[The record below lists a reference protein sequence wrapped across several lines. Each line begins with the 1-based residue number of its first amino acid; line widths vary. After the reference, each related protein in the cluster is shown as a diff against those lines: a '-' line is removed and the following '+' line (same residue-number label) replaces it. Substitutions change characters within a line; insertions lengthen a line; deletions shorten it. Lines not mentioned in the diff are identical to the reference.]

1 MPKRDKL
8 SRILLSIAA
17 LFLAWT
23 ADAAAATLYERSLEK
38 FQVRSEQASPAD
50 FTFVVLGDSRRNDG
64 VFKKALAL
72 AGGYNPLFILHGGD
86 YSDHGSDPETDH
98 FLAMVHDGVPE
109 TPLFVVPGNHE
120 MQRKVFAEKIGPS
133 NFTLDSARLKLRVI
147 ALDNADY
154 ALKIPE
160 LNDLHRQL
168 AAKRENTFVAMH
180 IPPKTERWSWHTFSD
195 GAEELVN
202 ALAENGVRA
211 AFYFHVHLY
220 DRDEIKGVLSIITA
234 GAGAPLTK
242 FGFPGEPVYHIVV
255 VRVKNG
261 AVTTEMVKVKE
272 AGIMAIGVDADQYVT
287 YPEVKEALMTSAMKN
302 VDIATGQAV
311 RDFAAGRLTAGIK
324 MATLSNR
331 GVGLAPYHDWDGKI
345 PADCK
350 AKVAAAADAVKADP
364 TITGGK

>member
-1 MPKRDKL
+1 MTKTDKF

-23 ADAAAATLYERSLEK
+23 SDAAAATLYERSLEK

-50 FTFVVLGDSRRNDG
+50 FTFVVLGDSRGNDG

-86 YSDHGSDPETDH
+86 YSDHGSDRETDH

-109 TPLFVVPGNHE
+109 APLFVVLGNHE
-120 MQRKVFAEKIGPS
+120 KQRKVFAEKIGPS

-261 AVTTEMVKVKE
+261 AVTTENALEAYAVALGPGMRAFGAIVGLLTIGSIFFMVAEQVKDTLTFDFFLHKR
-272 AGIMAIGVDADQYVT
+272 AAWFL
-287 YPEVKEALMTSAMKN
+287 ALTVPTALF
-302 VDIATGQAV
+302 VFGV
-311 RDFAAGRLTAGIK
+311 RDFI
-324 MATLSNR
+324 S
-331 GVGLAPYHDWDGKI
+331 VI
-345 PADCK
+345 SF
-350 AKVAAAADAVKADP
+350 
-364 TITGGK
+364 TGSV